1 MTLRFEYLDFVSD
14 TYPNKKAFFSPF
26 DTASFKQIMKYRLVL
41 IAVLA
46 FTSCIREI
54 DYEVETVPPQLVVNS
69 IVQAN
74 HLIEVNVSN
83 LKSIFD
89 TTYQFIDNAEVCIHS
104 GNFVDTLTGQGDG
117 NYLSHFK
124 AEEGR
129 AYTLIVKK
137 AGYPQVFATDTVP
150 YISRIIEASEVQTS
164 ELDEY
169 GWPIYEYSVTFE
181 CDTTTPQLYELM
193 FIEQLI
199 LKDEGTYQLSF
210 MPYETE
216 VDPIISQAGI
226 NDFSATYFFSS
237 TGIPSSLYTLKM
249 KMQAGTSSG
258 GLFTEPIIQTG
269 KINVNAV
276 VLRTISQAYLDY
288 RVAWE
293 KHNMLMNDSSVI
305 ENLILIPLIGPQP
318 EMFSNIENGRGV
330 FVSYCQSYFILD
342 E

>member
-1 MTLRFEYLDFVSD
+1 VPSPTL
-14 TYPNKKAFFSPF
+14 
-26 DTASFKQIMKYRLVL
+26 
-41 IAVLA
+41 
-46 FTSCIREI
+46 
-54 DYEVETVPPQLVVNS
+54 
-69 IVQAN
+69 
-74 HLIEVNVSN
+74 N
-83 LKSIFD
+83 LRPLSALQSIFD
-89 TTYQFIDNAEVCIHS
+89 TTSLFIDDATVCIHS
-104 GNFVDTLTGQGDG
+104 GDDIDTLTSRGDG
-117 NYLSHFK
+117 NYLSQWSAK
-124 AEEGR
+124 EG
-129 AYTLIVKK
+129 AIYALTVKK
-137 AGYPQVFATDTVP
+137 DGYLQAFATDTVP
-150 YISRIIEASEVQTS
+150 YFSRIIEASEVQTS

-181 CDTTTPQLYELM
+181 CDTTNPQLYELM

-199 LKDEGTYQLSF
+199 LKDEGIYQLSF

-226 NDFSATYFFSS
+226 NDISATYFFSS

-276 VLRTISQAYLDY
+276 VLRTVSQAYLDY

-305 ENLILIPLIGPQP
+305 ENLILVPLIGQQP